1 MRLLIV
7 IVSLTFVLSG
17 CVTTNERA
25 GADLA
30 RAAEYNAS
38 LGTQYLN
45 TGDLKKA
52 RVKLLKALEQDSANA
67 QANFSYAMLL
77 ARVKQPGDAETHFRK
92 AISLLPDENYYVDA
106 FGVFLC
112 EQGRYRDATE
122 QFLKSATN
130 PYNETPEYA
139 YNNAG
144 SCAMRL
150 GRIDDAQA
158 NSREALRKNPR
169 FTPALLN
176 LAEISLQQEKI
187 EVADAYYSR
196 YLKYGAHTPD
206 SLWLGIQIKRFLGD
220 QAAIDEFGLR
230 LKRDFPQSRETLLYL
245 ESKQL

>member
-1 MRLLIV
+1 MRVVLLV
-7 IVSLTFVLSG
+7 VTLAALSA
-17 CVTTNERA
+17 CATTTSQQ
-25 GADLA
+25 GANHVK
-30 RAAEYNAS
+30 AAEYNAS
-38 LGTQYLN
+38 LGTQYLS

-52 RVKLLKALEQDSANA
+52 RAKLLKALEQDDKNA

-77 ARVKQPGDAETHFRK
+77 ARVKQTSEAEGHFRK
-92 AISLLPDENYYVDA
+92 AISLAPDENYYVDA

-112 EQGRYRDATE
+112 EQGRYKDATS
-122 QFLKSATN
+122 QFLKSANN

-144 SCAMRL
+144 TCAMQS
-150 GRIDDAQA
+150 GKIEDALA
-158 NSREALRKNPR
+158 NTRNAIRKNPR

-176 LAEISLQQEKI
+176 LAEISLQQRKFK
-187 EVADAYYSR
+187 VADAYYSR
-196 YLKYGAHTPD
+196 YLKYGTHTPD

-220 QAAIDEFGLR
+220 RVAIDEYGLR